1 MQNELSVRSEN
12 IQTIYGLYRNENLL
26 VNRRYQRKLVWAVD
40 EKQSFLDSIIQG
52 FPVPIVLLAE
62 TKYNQ
67 KDVFEIIDG
76 MQRMNAINSFIENEY
91 DLDGKYFDLNTM
103 VETKELL
110 DAGMLIQK
118 EPMLEREKCSLIARY
133 PLPLSV
139 YSFNDDKKVDEV
151 FRRINSNGRYL
162 SSQELRSAGAIG
174 KFPNL
179 VRKIAEEIRGDTTQ
193 SDLLPLSKMS
203 KISINNRSL
212 DYGINADTI
221 FWIRQGI
228 ITKELLRKS
237 RDEEIIADCLVY
249 MTLTESQ
256 RTSSEILDELYGYKG
271 NSNRMQEIEIALQQ
285 VEPSIVRSQYLQTHD
300 TIANAMDDLE
310 SNFNQYALENTSQSI
325 PRYYTVFFLAIF
337 NLLFRQNME
346 IADRNLFYQK
356 LKNIGKHIT
365 ITVGGNWSAV
375 NKQDNI
381 NAVTGILRPA
391 FKEKESVDPVTSSWT
406 TEFLSLLKQSEI
418 EQNLYDFKQGFIR
431 LDGQHTFDDD
441 CFEKVIKTLTAMAN
455 DGPKSTGY
463 VCIGVADNQDDAK
476 RLKKL
481 YGVKT
486 EIENGFFITGVNHEI
501 EKSGTGAEEWFKNT
515 LRKIDKSPVTQ
526 TFKDNI
532 GRNARLIKFKGK
544 YILILSVKKLGEAA
558 IYGEGYFQRKGPEL
572 VPVKP
577 IAYPQFFAR
586 F

>member
-1 MQNELSVRSEN
+1 MGCSQ
-12 IQTIYGLYRNENLL
+12 
-26 VNRRYQRKLVWAVD
+26 LVWSVE
-40 EKQSFLDSIIQG
+40 EKQRFLDSIIQG

-110 DAGMLIQK
+110 DSGRLHQK
-118 EPMLEREKCSLIARY
+118 EPVLEREKCSLIARY

-162 SSQELRSAGAIG
+162 SGQELRSAGALG

-212 DYGINADTI
+212 DYGINADSI
-221 FWIRQGI
+221 FWIKQGI

-237 RDEEIIADCLVY
+237 RDEEIIADSLVY
-249 MTLTESQ
+249 MALPESQ
-256 RTSSEILDELYGYKG
+256 RTSSEVLDELYGYTG
-271 NSNRMQEIEIALQQ
+271 SNSRMEEIELALQQ
-285 VEPSIVRSQYLQTHD
+285 VDPSIVRSQYLQTHD
-300 TIANAMDDLE
+300 TIASAMDSLE

-325 PRYYTVFFLAIF
+325 PRYYTIVFLAIF
-337 NLLFRQNME
+337 DLSFRQNME
-346 IADRNLFYQK
+346 IFDYDLFLRK
-356 LKNIGKHIT
+356 LKNLGRHIN
-365 ITVGGNWSAV
+365 ITVGGNWSAT

-381 NAVTGILRPA
+381 NADTRILRAA
-391 FKEKESVDPVTSSWT
+391 FKEKESVDPITSSWT

-418 EQNLYDFKQGFIR
+418 EQNLYDFKQGFMR
-431 LDGQHTFDDD
+431 LDGRNTFDEN
-441 CFEKVIKTLTAMAN
+441 CFQKVVKTLTAMAN

-463 VCIGVADNQDDAK
+463 VCVGVADNKSDAQ
-476 RLKKL
+476 RLRDL
-481 YGVKT
+481 YGIEAEV
-486 EIENGFFITGVNHEI
+486 ENGFYVTGVNHEI
-501 EKSGTGAEEWFKNT
+501 ERSGVGAEEWFKNI
-515 LRKIDKSPVTQ
+515 LRRIDNSPVSQ

-532 GRNARLIKFKGK
+532 GRNARLIRFKSRN
-544 YILILSVKKLGEAA
+544 ILILSVKKLGEAA
-558 IYGEGYFQRKGPEL
+558 IYGEGYYQRKGPEL
-572 VPVKP
+572 IPVTP
-577 IAYPQFFAR
+577 VAYPQFFAR